1 MQFAA
6 DIKGPVKLNPGADQ
20 RLLGDIRLY
29 LQNDVSICQNVSA
42 KSYKPTLGVR
52 SLITATRSKV
62 KWPLMT
68 EILKS
73 NKEIEEDKPQ
83 RNFVLE
89 LKGKNTGGDGEETI

>member
-1 MQFAA
+1 MLQLAA
-6 DIKGPVKLNPGADQ
+6 DIKGPVKLLPGADQ

-29 LQNDVSICQNVSA
+29 LRNDASIRQHISA

-62 KWPLMT
+62 KWPLM
-68 EILKS
+68 K
-73 NKEIEEDKPQ
+73 KIEEDEPQ

-89 LKGKNTGGDGEETI
+89 LKEGILVVTEKKKWME